1 LQHAH
6 AIGNEDILPVGIT
19 KLDHLDLYF
28 SHRGTY
34 SLYPSNQLQILVMER
49 SISPGVKE
57 QTAGRVESTIRAAGS
72 WNFFEGGMKKYANAR
87 QAIWGKRDRMLCAE
101 FRGRGLFVGSEVRN
115 AGCRSVSVRRGYNR
129 AWTEKRKARTAF
141 ALRLHPPQQPMG
153 NDAGP
158 QAAVRRIQQPTCR
171 PFAIPAL

>member
-57 QTAGRVESTIRAAGS
+57 QAAGRVESTIRAAGS
-72 WNFFEGGMKKYANAR
+72 WDFFEGGMKKYANAR
-87 QAIWGKRDRMLCAE
+87 QATWGKRDRMLCAE
-101 FRGRGLFVGSEVRN
+101 FRGRGVFVGSEVRN
-115 AGCRSVSVRRGYNR
+115 AGCRSARV
-129 AWTEKRKARTAF
+129 RTAF
-141 ALRLHPPQQPMG
+141 ALRLHPHHQPMG

-158 QAAVRRIQQPTCR
+158 QAAVRRIQQPMCR